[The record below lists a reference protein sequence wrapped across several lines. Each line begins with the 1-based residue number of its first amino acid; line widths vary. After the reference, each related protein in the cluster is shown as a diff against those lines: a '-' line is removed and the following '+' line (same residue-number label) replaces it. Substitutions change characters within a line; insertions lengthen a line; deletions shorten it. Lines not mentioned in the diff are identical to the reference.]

1 MELLK
6 KCTSTECILD
16 IFNRLLLILDPYL
29 SSIRPK
35 VSKKSKDLQGSK
47 EALDL
52 MLPDE
57 DVTDQHAADSEEK
70 IGIDDDLYSYIKY
83 CCMCIV
89 IL

>member
-35 VSKKSKDLQGSK
+35 VNKKKNKDLQESK

-70 IGIDDDLYSYIKY
+70 IDIDDDLYSYIK
-83 CCMCIV
+83 
-89 IL
+89 